1 MIRQV
6 IRMFAPSTRGRFLFL
21 KCSPN
26 RWKQP
31 ITHVVR
37 VRRVARQLRAQ
48 KSVLDGRTTED
59 YQRERNR
66 GRKSPPGPESDCAAE
81 ECSDRT
87 GIAWM
92 PDVAIGS
99 GRNQMMS
106 AFSLDPDDRRE
117 EAIDGHGPRRQSPP
131 QRQQQQTS
139 DLHAQGDS

>member
-6 IRMFAPSTRGRFLFL
+6 IRISIGRMFAPSTRGRFLFL
-21 KCSPN
+21 KCSPH

-66 GRKSPPGPESDCAAE
+66 WRKSPPGPESDCAAE
-81 ECSDRT
+81 ERSDRT
-87 GIAWM
+87 RIAWV
-92 PDVAIGS
+92 PDVAI
-99 GRNQMMS
+99 
-106 AFSLDPDDRRE
+106 
-117 EAIDGHGPRRQSPP
+117 
-131 QRQQQQTS
+131 
-139 DLHAQGDS
+139 